1 MKLEA
6 LVEARKL
13 AEASVADMPDG
24 PPKLTAFQTIL
35 ASLLERVPTE
45 GGASHAGTP
54 RPTQNATPS
63 EAGPRG
69 RILSL
74 ATEGFFGQ
82 PRSLPEIQEALAQRG
97 WHYAQQN
104 LGTPLTRL
112 VRDHS
117 LRRLRTNEGA
127 RKLWKYSMY

>member
-13 AEASVADMPDG
+13 AEASVADMADG
-24 PPKLTAFQTIL
+24 PPKVAAFQTIL
-35 ASLLERVPTE
+35 TSLLERVPTE
-45 GGASHAGTP
+45 GSTSHAVAPKLTK
-54 RPTQNATPS
+54 NAAKS
-63 EAGPRG
+63 GDGPRG

-74 ATEGFFGQ
+74 ATDGFFAH
-82 PRSLPEIQEALAQRG
+82 PKSLPEIQEELAQRG

-117 LRRLRTNEGA
+117 LRRLRTNDGVK
-127 RKLWKYSMY
+127 KLWKYSMY

>member
-13 AEASVADMPDG
+13 AEASVADMADG

-35 ASLLERVPTE
+35 ASLLERVPME
-45 GGASHAGTP
+45 EGASYAAAP
-54 RPTQNATPS
+54 RPTENAKKS

-74 ATEGFFGQ
+74 ATDGFFAQ

-117 LRRLRTNEGA
+117 LRRLRTNEGSK
-127 RKLWKYSMY
+127 KLWKYSMY